1 MRTFRLALKLLRRDG
16 RAGELRVLGAALI
29 LAVASVGTVGF
40 FADRVQGALTSQ
52 ANLLLGADLM
62 ISGDRTLP
70 STFADSAL
78 ARGLASTAVIRFNSM
93 VQPGPGAA
101 ADAAAVLT
109 DVKAIGAGYPLRG
122 EVLLVD
128 PARPAGMVAT
138 GIPARGEVWPDVRLA
153 QRLGVNVGDA
163 IPVGES
169 RL

>member
-1 MRTFRLALKLLRRDG
+1 MMRTLLLAMRLLRRDW

-70 STFADSAL
+70 SAFADAAR
-78 ARGLASTAVIRFNSM
+78 ARGLATTNVIRFNSM
-93 VQPGPGAA
+93 VQPGPRAS

-109 DVKAIGAGYPLRG
+109 DVKAVGVGYPLQAH
-122 EVLLVD
+122 EVGQ
-128 PARPAGMVAT
+128 ASAGSSSLRHSHCT
-138 GIPARGEVWPDVRLA
+138 PLPPSISFPTNSKCLP
-153 QRLGVNVGDA
+153 
-163 IPVGES
+163 
-169 RL
+169 